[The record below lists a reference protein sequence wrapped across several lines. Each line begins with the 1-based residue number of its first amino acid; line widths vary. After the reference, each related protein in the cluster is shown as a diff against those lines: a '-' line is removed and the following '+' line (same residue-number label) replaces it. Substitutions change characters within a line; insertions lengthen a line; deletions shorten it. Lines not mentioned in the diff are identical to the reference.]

1 MILKDK
7 KMSLTSILNPLHIY
21 YIFVMCCVGD
31 PRALDRKCWFDSSE
45 QRPDIPPAED
55 PSWTHPDVLHPP
67 DLPIYL

>member
-1 MILKDK
+1 
-7 KMSLTSILNPLHIY
+7 
-21 YIFVMCCVGD
+21 MCCVGD